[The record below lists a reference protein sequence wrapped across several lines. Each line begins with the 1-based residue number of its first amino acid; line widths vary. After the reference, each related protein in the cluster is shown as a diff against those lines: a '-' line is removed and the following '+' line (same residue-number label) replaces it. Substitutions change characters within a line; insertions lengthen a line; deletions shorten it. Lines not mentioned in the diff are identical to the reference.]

1 MSEMQMHRCCS
12 GLEEEGRGT
21 YLWYLIVLMLKPRV
35 GLMTLVSSPLILS
48 TMVVFPELSR
58 PLWRTH
64 IASHQPQ
71 RSNAKG
77 QSKDWGDRR
86 HEHWIRSN
94 LRTVG
99 NGRIG
104 HRKGNGGRREP
115 TPWGCASPSPCA
127 WSSWWCWVAPWSP
140 PNRGEDED
148 RRRGRGRGMA
158 EQGSPRPPQAE
169 QSRQQSDDDFTP
181 ESRFL
186 CSKFFSLLLL
196 GRKPATTTAR
206 FTSLD
211 LSFVPIW
218 LKYKIWASACNI
230 LSKKSKLY
238 WIRARQNGA
247 KSNHAIQ
254 TCICVKKK
262 SNHAIGKKKKLKQ
275 VRPVWYILV
284 DFSW

>member
-1 MSEMQMHRCCS
+1 MHRSDSHRSCS
-12 GLEEEGRGT
+12 GLGEEGRGT
-21 YLWYLIVLMLKPRV
+21 YLWYLMVLMLKPRV

-64 IASHQPQ
+64 IASYQPQ

-104 HRKGNGGRREP
+104 HQKGNGGRREP

-127 WSSWWCWVAPWSP
+127 WSSWWCWVAPWSRREGKR
-140 PNRGEDED
+140 PNRGA
-148 RRRGRGRGMA
+148 GRGRGTS

-169 QSRQQSDDDFTP
+169 QSRADRQQSDGDF
-181 ESRFL
+181 SHSSFFL
-186 CSKFFSLLLL
+186 CSNCFGLLLL
-196 GRKPATTTAR
+196 GRKPATTQAVLHPWTC
-206 FTSLD
+206 L
-211 LSFVPIW
+211 LVPI
-218 LKYKIWASACNI
+218 
-230 LSKKSKLY
+230 
-238 WIRARQNGA
+238 G
-247 KSNHAIQ
+247 
-254 TCICVKKK
+254 
-262 SNHAIGKKKKLKQ
+262 
-275 VRPVWYILV
+275 
-284 DFSW
+284 